1 MELIQLSIRE
11 QMYDIVK
18 DRIINQVY
26 KGGETLNITALC
38 KEFGISNTPIREAL
52 FALEKEGFLISN
64 FNYKYQVFQLTTEN
78 MKMINQAL
86 AVLLCG
92 AYRCVMNQQQCDH
105 LVQLLSAALERQKK
119 TKKED
124 TKEYINTSIAFDKC
138 FVEATENAHLV
149 KMFDMQTGFMILS
162 VRYTYGTS
170 QYSIDENLLE
180 HERILEAVQKQDMEQ
195 VINLIK
201 MHYEKDY
208 KDA

>member
-11 QMYDIVK
+11 QMYNIVK
-18 DRIINQVY
+18 ERILNNEY
-26 KGGETLNITALC
+26 KGGQTLNIVALC
-38 KEFGISNTPIREAL
+38 KEFGISNTPVREAL

-78 MKMINQAL
+78 MEMINQAL

-92 AYRCVMNQQQCDH
+92 AYRCVINQQQSDH
-105 LVQLLSAALERQKK
+105 LIQLLSAAIKRQKK
-119 TKKED
+119 IKKENL
-124 TKEYINTSIAFDKC
+124 KEYINASIAFDKC
-138 FVEATENAHLV
+138 FVEATGNAHLV

-180 HERILEAVQKQDMEQ
+180 HEKILEAVQNKDIEK
-195 VINLIK
+195 VVELIK
-201 MHYEKDY
+201 THYEKDY